1 MQDFMSGDSLSDPAF
16 AAKVESRLQVLER
29 QVAEL
34 QAARR
39 VPVEDGGVQ
48 LNDQAH
54 SSKFQ
59 ILTSENNTADIFVN
73 RQQFVITMED
83 NITGEDLEYTCDTIR
98 VSQSSPDANYPQ
110 DTGLCVSWLC
120 LNSEPE
126 MIDVN
131 KDNFEKFL
139 LFLRK
144 TCVLISKT
152 KRTKLEEIYQT
163 HNGSK
168 TTPRFQINTTIE
180 NRCVVGVDKG
190 KIVVWKLDAQ
200 NKFVECYRGDNFEIQ
215 EKNSENLLIWFDTEC
230 RQQKVSVSEN
240 LYDDFKL
247 FLKKMEDAG
256 WLCANQVLNPNKYFT
271 PDKFKKMYPDVSP
284 HVTRLNCTI
293 NPRNQ
298 K

>member
-1 MQDFMSGDSLSDPAF
+1 MSGDLLSDPAF

-59 ILTSENNTADIFVN
+59 ILTSENDTVDIFVD
-73 RQQFVITMED
+73 RQQFVITME
-83 NITGEDLEYTCDTIR
+83 GFEYTCDIIK
-98 VSQSSPDANYPQ
+98 VSERLPNPNYPQ

-120 LNSEPE
+120 LNSKPDL
-126 MIDVN
+126 IDVK
-131 KDNFEKFL
+131 KDNFEEFL
-139 LFLRK
+139 LFLQK
-144 TCVLISKT
+144 TCVLMAKT
-152 KRTKLEEIYQT
+152 KHEKLEEIYQT
-163 HNGSK
+163 HDGSK
-168 TTPRFQINTTIE
+168 TTPQFQINSQINSIIE
-180 NRCVVGVDKG
+180 NLCVVGVDKG
-190 KIVVWKLDAQ
+190 KIVVRELDAQ

-215 EKNSENLLIWFDTEC
+215 EKNSEKLLIWFDTEC
-230 RQQKVSVSEN
+230 RQQKVSEN
-240 LYDDFKL
+240 LYDAFKL

-256 WLCANQVLNPNKYFT
+256 WLCAKQVLNPNSRVSKATKYFT
-271 PDKFKKMYPDVSP
+271 PDKFKEIFPHDPP